1 MARTSENGEG
11 EDGSSSCVNRGNGD
25 VTSIKQEILVDLDQ
39 SSNVSISLGE
49 KDWPFV
55 PVPAIG
61 GDATSNE
68 LLQGTVIFGSNT
80 SDPVSKEKIEKLLDN
95 STRLF
100 LNTFYPLCFI
110 FSLTAYYYY
119 FLTAWLQKRLCL
131 IFFLRLKS
139 KYSFASFYFIFF
151 FCLIMC

>member
-11 EDGSSSCVNRGNGD
+11 EGGSSSCVNRGNGTD
-25 VTSIKQEILVDLDQ
+25 MPSIKQEIMVDLDQ
-39 SSNVSISLGE
+39 SSNVSLGE

-95 STRLF
+95 STR
-100 LNTFYPLCFI
+100 
-110 FSLTAYYYY
+110 
-119 FLTAWLQKRLCL
+119 FLTHLLLCV
-131 IFFLRLKS
+131 
-139 KYSFASFYFIFF
+139 SFSH
-151 FCLIMC
+151 